1 MLILWDKLW
10 LIKYKNGRKALDTF
24 NKKLGLILL
33 AIGVIGL
40 SACSSKPSPWTQQ
53 SSPWANREGE
63 APAAEAQPLPDEQSP
78 FADQATK
85 DDSTATAE
93 PMMGGDMMGEPAE
106 PLPME
111 PAEPMEPAPM
121 AGMAEEPMMG
131 SGQPGDIRSQPPG
144 YYTVQL
150 VASSNMKNLMAF
162 TRRNNL
168 SDQWVAETNVNGKTW
183 YVLLSGVYA
192 TRDEAQAA
200 LADARAKLTTS
211 PWIRSVG
218 SVQAVMAP

>member
-40 SACSSKPSPWTQQ
+40 SACSR
-53 SSPWANREGE
+53 SPWANREGE
-63 APAAEAQPLPDEQSP
+63 AQEPATEAQPLPDEQSP
-78 FADQATK
+78 FVDQASK
-85 DDSTATAE
+85 DDSMGAAE
-93 PMMGGDMMGEPAE
+93 PIEPMMGEPAE

-111 PAEPMEPAPM
+111 PAPMES
-121 AGMAEEPMMG
+121 MAEEPMMG
-131 SGQPGDIRSQPPG
+131 SSQPGDIRSQPPG

-200 LADARAKLTTS
+200 LADARAKLLADARAKLSTS

>member
-1 MLILWDKLW
+1 M
-10 LIKYKNGRKALDTF
+10 DTF
-24 NKKLGLILL
+24 SKNLGLILL
-33 AIGVIGL
+33 AIGIISL

-53 SSPWANREGE
+53 SSPWTKGE
-63 APAAEAQPLPDEQSP
+63 VQEPAAEGDAMPEEQSP
-78 FADQATK
+78 FADQAAM
-85 DDSTATAE
+85 DDSMAVE
-93 PMMGGDMMGEPAE
+93 PMPDGTLYEEPE
-106 PLPME
+106 PLPMK
-111 PAEPMEPAPM
+111 PVEPMETEVII
-121 AGMAEEPMMG
+121 EESMMG

-150 VASSNMKNLMAF
+150 VASSSMKNLLAF

-192 TRDEAQAA
+192 TRDEAQVA
-200 LADARAKLTTS
+200 LSDARARLDTS

-218 SVQAVMAP
+218 SLQSVMVR

>member
-1 MLILWDKLW
+1 M
-10 LIKYKNGRKALDTF
+10 DTF

-63 APAAEAQPLPDEQSP
+63 AQEPATEAQPLPDEQSP
-78 FADQATK
+78 FVDQASK
-85 DDSTATAE
+85 DDSMGAAE
-93 PMMGGDMMGEPAE
+93 PIEPMMGEPAE

-111 PAEPMEPAPM
+111 PAPMES
-121 AGMAEEPMMG
+121 MAEEPMMG
-131 SGQPGDIRSQPPG
+131 SSQPGDIRSQPPG

-200 LADARAKLTTS
+200 LADARAKLSTS